1 MKRKWRAWKAGG
13 GGGLGA
19 LRTAAER
26 GERWPCH
33 TFAFFYS
40 EGHMK
45 KKRSERFLES
55 ADSKEGA
62 GRNASLCHW
71 SGKAELRQTG
81 AVPASCLRFQ
91 LPTPPPLLSLSPENS
106 NSI

>member
-1 MKRKWRAWKAGG
+1 
-13 GGGLGA
+13 
-19 LRTAAER
+19 
-26 GERWPCH
+26 
-33 TFAFFYS
+33 
-40 EGHMK
+40 MK

-91 LPTPPPLLSLSPENS
+91 LPTPPPPSFPFPLRTATLFELG
-106 NSI
+106 